1 MPLRRACRHAEDNAG
16 QPADHDAQC
25 VHYIQQYIQYIQYA
39 EYAEYA

>member
-16 QPADHDAQC
+16 QPADHYAQC
-25 VHYIQQYIQYIQYA
+25 VQHLQYAEYTEYA